1 MQPLPIPRM
10 RARQIDDRDVD
21 SVVDLLT
28 RGFEVRS
35 RDYWQRALQQLGRH
49 QAPEGMPKYGYLL
62 ESGSSDIVGVIL
74 LIFSSI
80 PGADAP
86 KIRCNVSSW
95 YVAPQ
100 YRIHAPML
108 ISQAIKY
115 KNVTYLNASP
125 ATHTRPI
132 VEAQGFSRYTAGQFV
147 AIPALSRAGDEGP
160 ATVIDIDQLPQA
172 PFVQSELDLLRAHK
186 RHGCLSAW
194 CVTAERAHPFVFMP
208 RIAKGIPCAQL
219 VYCRSIAEFVRLAR
233 PLGRYLAARGRPLV
247 IVDAN
252 GPIPGLIGKY
262 FDGKAPKYFKGPD
275 RPAFGDLAYTEAVL
289 FGL

>member
-1 MQPLPIPRM
+1 MQPLPITRM
-10 RARQIDDRDVD
+10 RARQITDRDVD
-21 SVVDLLT
+21 GVVDLLT

-35 RDYWQRALQQLGRH
+35 HDYWQRALQQLGRH

-62 ESGSSDIVGVIL
+62 ESGSEIVGVIL
-74 LIFSSI
+74 LIFSLV
-80 PGADAP
+80 PGAGAP
-86 KIRCNVSSW
+86 RIRCNVSSW
-95 YVAPQ
+95 YVDPQ
-100 YRIHAPML
+100 YRSHASML

-115 KNVTYLNASP
+115 KNVTYLNVSP

-132 VEAQGFSRYTAGQFV
+132 VEAQGFSRYSTGQFV
-147 AIPALSRAGDEGP
+147 AIPALSRATGEGT
-160 ATVIDIDQLPQA
+160 ATVTDVDQLPQA
-172 PFVQSELDLLRAHK
+172 PFEQSELDLLRAHK
-186 RHGCLSAW
+186 EHGCLSAW

-208 RIAKGIPCAQL
+208 RIAKGFPCAQL
-219 VYCRSIAEFVRLAR
+219 VYCRSIADFVSLAR

-275 RPAFGDLAYTEAVL
+275 RPVFGDLAYTEAVL